1 MRTTLTLVAT
11 VLLCSSRTLADDDE
25 GEGGRSRATAAALRA
40 SAGWKLYVAE
50 CATCH
55 LAYPP
60 NLLPAR
66 SWSKLLGGLA
76 DHFTENAEVDAAT
89 RAQLA
94 TFLEKNSGRDVSGPA
109 PLRITALPSWKRE
122 HREVSAA
129 TFARKAIMTRA
140 NCGACHPGA
149 ADGDFDEDRVR
160 IPK

>member
-1 MRTTLTLVAT
+1 MRTTLTLVGIM
-11 VLLCSSRTLADDDE
+11 LLCSSRTLADDDE
-25 GEGGRSRATAAALRA
+25 GEGGRSRATFAVLRA
-40 SAGWKLYVAE
+40 TPGWKLYAAE

-55 LAYPP
+55 MAFPP
-60 NLLPAR
+60 RLLPAR

-109 PLRITALPSWKRE
+109 PLRITALPWWKRE
-122 HREVSAA
+122 HREVAA
-129 TFARKAIMTRA
+129 VTFSRKAIMTPA

-149 ADGDFDEDRVR
+149 ADGDFEEDRVR
-160 IPK
+160 IPR